1 MTDSFF
7 DDARLEW
14 TKDNDM
20 KAFFE
25 AENKALNNILNEN
38 KSNMIALSTLIL
50 DTQIE
55 LSKAN
60 KQVYERYHNRE
71 GVFERFYNNDTL
83 LRMIVRKYALSI
95 NDRLTEHGCSG
106 NLLVD

>member
-7 DDARLEW
+7 NDARLEW
-14 TKDNDM
+14 TKDADM
-20 KAFFE
+20 EVFFQ
-25 AENKALNNILNEN
+25 AETKALDNLLNEG
-38 KSNMIALSTLIL
+38 KSNMIAISTLVL

-60 KQVYERYHNRE
+60 QEVFKRYQNKE
-71 GVFERFYNNDTL
+71 GVFDRFHNNDTL

-95 NDRLTEHGCSG
+95 NDRLSEHGCSG
-106 NLLVD
+106 NLLID

>member
-1 MTDSFF
+1 MTDNIFN
-7 DDARLEW
+7 DARLEW

-20 KAFFE
+20 VVFFKCE
-25 AENKALNNILNEN
+25 AKALDNLMNEN

-60 KQVYERYHNRE
+60 KQVYQRYQNRE
-71 GVFERFYNNDTL
+71 GVFERFHNNDTL
-83 LRMIVRKYALSI
+83 LRVIVRKYALSI
-95 NDRLTEHGCSG
+95 NGRLSEHGCSG

>member
-1 MTDSFF
+1 MTDSFLN
-7 DDARLEW
+7 DARLEW

-20 KAFFE
+20 KVFFE
-25 AENKALNNILNEN
+25 AESKALDNILNEN

-60 KQVYERYHNRE
+60 KQVYERYYNKE
-71 GVFERFYNNDTL
+71 GVFERFHNNDTL
-83 LRMIVRKYALSI
+83 LRVIVRKYALSI
-95 NDRLTEHGCSG
+95 NDRLSEHGCSG